1 MRLKLDAIAAFHAVV
16 ETGSISAAARRL
28 GVAKSVVSKRVTELE
43 AGIAATLL
51 KRSTRSV
58 LLTENGQA
66 FYERTRAL
74 LGELEDAANAVGA
87 KGAGLRGT
95 IRLAA
100 PMSFGTLYLGQLLWP
115 FLARHPELEV
125 AVDLDDKLVDLLGL
139 GYDLGLRIGRLAD
152 SSLIGRRLAEVR
164 VVLCASPEYLA
175 RRGTPRHLEDLASH
189 DCIGYAH
196 LTAGQV
202 WQFEAPRLNQTP
214 RSIRVK
220 GRFVANNGE
229 LMRDAAIAGLG
240 LACLPEFMLADAL
253 SGGRL
258 VALLESARPLPSAVY
273 ALYPRDRQGSPR
285 VTALVEHLASALSP
299 PPWAEALA

>member
-1 MRLKLDAIAAFHAVV
+1 MRTMRLKLDAIAAFHALCG
-16 ETGSISAAARRL
+16 TGSTRAAARRL

-43 AGIAATLL
+43 ACIAATLL

-58 LLTENGQA
+58 LLTDSGQA

-164 VVLCASPEYLA
+164 LVLCASPEYLA
-175 RRGTPRHLEDLASH
+175 RRGTPRHL
-189 DCIGYAH
+189 
-196 LTAGQV
+196 
-202 WQFEAPRLNQTP
+202 
-214 RSIRVK
+214 
-220 GRFVANNGE
+220 
-229 LMRDAAIAGLG
+229 
-240 LACLPEFMLADAL
+240 
-253 SGGRL
+253 
-258 VALLESARPLPSAVY
+258 
-273 ALYPRDRQGSPR
+273 
-285 VTALVEHLASALSP
+285 
-299 PPWAEALA
+299 